1 MRMTTVAAM
10 ATVAFRARSL
20 SASMPTT
27 RILSLDGGG
36 THAGTHARA
45 LGEIY
50 GHDTPGRE
58 IIREF
63 DFVAG
68 NSGGSIVFTAL
79 CCNYKPW
86 EIAGFYNDPDVL
98 KKLFSPRWNAS
109 IPILRN
115 LMRYSSKGK
124 FDALKTMF
132 DARRQPGEPLPSSI
146 KLSDWPIILERPVNL
161 MVTAFDYDRERAA
174 FFRTNTGSLAQS
186 SGSALEATLVE
197 AVHASTNPPIVYYD
211 KPAEVS
217 GRRYWDGALA
227 GYNNPVLAAVV
238 EALTNRASEVDEFR
252 VLSIGTVAHVQPLFA
267 EGAPAPLGKPP
278 ASTCLFSA
286 LRKAATVVTDDPP
299 DVATFHAHLALR
311 QPVPTNRSVAVAGNL
326 VRICP
331 LVRPI
336 WDETKHTWARPSG
349 LIDDD
354 FARLIDMQLDPMRR
368 RDLDLIQQML
378 DLWIA
383 DELPNQ
389 PIRMGDHFRCDIGH
403 DRFSDAVRHWREI
416 Q

>member
-1 MRMTTVAAM
+1 MTTVAAI
-10 ATVAFRARSL
+10 ATVASRAHPI
-20 SASMPTT
+20 SAPMSTV

-79 CCNYKPW
+79 CCNYKPR
-86 EIAGFYNDPDVL
+86 EIAAFYNDPDVL
-98 KKLFSPRWNAS
+98 KTLFSPRWNAS

-124 FDALKTMF
+124 LDALKAMF

-146 KLSDWPIILERPVNL
+146 KLSEWPAILKSPINL
-161 MVTAFDYDRERAA
+161 LVMAFDYDRERAA
-174 FFRTNTGSLAQS
+174 FFRSNAGSLAQS
-186 SGSALEATLVE
+186 SGPALEATLLE

-217 GRRYWDGALA
+217 GRRYWDGGLA

-238 EALTNRASEVDEFR
+238 EALSNRASEVDQFR
-252 VLSIGTVAHVQPLFA
+252 VLSIGTVAHVQPTFA
-267 EGAPAPLGKPP
+267 EGAPAPLGRPP
-278 ASTCLFSA
+278 AGTCLLTA
-286 LRKAATVVTDDPP
+286 LRKAATVITDDPP

-311 QPVPTNRSVAVAGNL
+311 QPVPAKRSVVVAGNL

-336 WDETKHTWARPSG
+336 WDDAGRAWSRPSG
-349 LIDDD
+349 LTDDD
-354 FARLIDMQLDPMRR
+354 FARLIDMRLDPMRR
-368 RDLDLIQQML
+368 PDLDLIQQML
-378 DLWIA
+378 DLWTA

-389 PIRMGDHFRCDIGH
+389 PIRTGDHLRGDIGH
-403 DRFSDAVRHWREI
+403 DRFSEAVRHWKQI